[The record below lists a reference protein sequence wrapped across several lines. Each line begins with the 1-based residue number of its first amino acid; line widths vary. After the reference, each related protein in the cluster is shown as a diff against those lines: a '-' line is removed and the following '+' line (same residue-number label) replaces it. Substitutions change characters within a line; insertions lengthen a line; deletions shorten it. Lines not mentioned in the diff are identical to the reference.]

1 MHNYNHYLNLVNEAI
16 NNLRL
21 PAQPAQLYNPISY
34 TMALGGKRIR
44 PVLTL
49 MTCEAMGGN
58 PRDAVNAALGIE
70 LFHNFT
76 LIHDDV
82 MDRADL
88 RRGKPTVHRRWN
100 DNVAILS
107 GDAMLTLATQ
117 AISKVDTEVLP
128 DILDLFNATAMEVYE
143 GQQWDMEYED
153 RNDVTVDEYMKMIRL
168 KTSVLLGCA
177 CKTGAI
183 IARASEENARNIYE
197 MAVNLGIAFQL
208 QDDYLDVWGDPATFG
223 KEIGGDII
231 NNKKTFLLINAIQN
245 AAGNDE
251 KALKHWLSDSTSPK
265 QEKIKAVTQLYE
277 ELGVKILAQN
287 AIVNYSHKALDL
299 LHEVKMSYDAYKEFE
314 TLIKK
319 LINRNR

>member
-1 MHNYNHYLNLVNEAI
+1 
-16 NNLRL
+16 
-21 PAQPAQLYNPISY
+21 
-34 TMALGGKRIR
+34 
-44 PVLTL
+44 
-49 MTCEAMGGN
+49 
-58 PRDAVNAALGIE
+58 
-70 LFHNFT
+70 
-76 LIHDDV
+76 

-88 RRGKPTVHRRWN
+88 HPGKPTVHRRWH
-100 DNVAILS
+100 DNGAILS

-208 QDDYLDVWGDPATFG
+208 QDD
-223 KEIGGDII
+223 
-231 NNKKTFLLINAIQN
+231 
-245 AAGNDE
+245 
-251 KALKHWLSDSTSPK
+251 
-265 QEKIKAVTQLYE
+265 
-277 ELGVKILAQN
+277 
-287 AIVNYSHKALDL
+287 
-299 LHEVKMSYDAYKEFE
+299 
-314 TLIKK
+314 
-319 LINRNR
+319 